1 MTDEDF
7 QALDELLA
15 GEPTPGSTPPA
26 AMRAELLDL
35 AEAPRLPIDVSRYEW
50 FDAVPGIRLALVK
63 HDAARGVRACLA
75 LGKAGARHPRHRHGG
90 VENILVLEGR
100 LRDERGSYGPGELCR
115 SGAGSIH
122 SEQVV
127 EDCLCYVVYY
137 GELETLEAP
146 KA

>member
-7 QALDELLA
+7 QGLDELLA
-15 GEPTPGSTPPA
+15 GEPNPGMTPA
-26 AMRAELLDL
+26 AAVRAELLDL

-50 FDAVPGIRLALVK
+50 FEAVPGIRLAMVK
-63 HDAARGVRACLA
+63 QDAARGVRACLA

-90 VENILVLEGR
+90 AENILVLVGR
-100 LRDERGSYGPGELCR
+100 LRDERSSYGPGELCR
-115 SGAGSIH
+115 SGAGSVH
-122 SEQVV
+122 SEEVV

-137 GELETLEAP
+137 GELQMLEEQ